1 MVIVVAELINCSD
14 YLDEVTFVIF
24 TFSVLYHILIKLS
37 SEIVILKKLE
47 IFSIV
52 YFDNKKHFYINLM
65 ILERF

>member
-1 MVIVVAELINCSD
+1 MVIVVAELINCSY

-47 IFSIV
+47 IFLIV

>member
-1 MVIVVAELINCSD
+1 MVIVVAELINCS
-14 YLDEVTFVIF
+14 YYFDEVTFVIF

-52 YFDNKKHFYINLM
+52 YFDNKKHFNINLM

>member
-1 MVIVVAELINCSD
+1 MSIITANN
-14 YLDEVTFVIF
+14 
-24 TFSVLYHILIKLS
+24 KLS
-37 SEIVILKKLE
+37 GRLFLLNQYLKKLE